1 MGMDT
6 DDGPPAIIEP
16 VATSAPADAE
26 DSLAFVRGLVYC
38 LACAVPFW
46 GVVVAAVWLAL

>member
-1 MGMDT
+1 MDT

-26 DSLAFVRGLVYC
+26 DSLAFVRGLLYC
-38 LACAVPFW
+38 LAFVMPFW